1 MRRRAVWFIA
11 VLILATGASGVGVV
25 YAKYLTRSH
34 FVELQQVRSERN
46 AADVEWGRLRLEEA
60 ALSTIVRVEAAAR
73 KDLKMHLPGVGEV
86 RLIIGDSDG
95 R

>member
-1 MRRRAVWFIA
+1 MRRHAVWFIA
-11 VLILATGASGVGVV
+11 ILILASAASGVGVS
-25 YAKYLTRSH
+25 YSKYLTRMY
-34 FVELQQVRSERN
+34 FYELQQVRAERD

-73 KDLKMHLPGVGEV
+73 KDLKMRLPSAGEV
-86 RLIIGDSDG
+86 RLIIGGGDG

>member
-1 MRRRAVWFIA
+1 MKHPAAWFVA
-11 VLILATGASGVGVV
+11 VLILAAAASGVGVV

-34 FVELQQVRSERN
+34 FVELQQVRSERD

-60 ALSTIVRVEAAAR
+60 SLSTIVRVEATAR
-73 KDLKMHLPGVGEV
+73 KDLKMHLPGTGEV
-86 RLIIGDSDG
+86 RLIIGDNEG

>member
-11 VLILATGASGVGVV
+11 VLILAAGASGVGVV

-34 FVELQQVRSERN
+34 FVELQQVRSERD

-60 ALSTIVRVEAAAR
+60 SLSTIVRVEAAAR
-73 KDLKMHLPGVGEV
+73 KDLKMHLPNAGEV
-86 RLIIGDSDG
+86 RLIIGDHDG

>member
-1 MRRRAVWFIA
+1 MRRQAVSFIA

-25 YAKYLTRSH
+25 YAKYLTRKY
-34 FVELQQVRSERN
+34 FVELQQVRSERD

-60 ALSTIVRVEAAAR
+60 SLSTIVRVEATAR
-73 KDLKMHLPGVGEV
+73 KELKMHLPSAGEV
-86 RLIIGDSDG
+86 RLIIGGSDG

>member
-1 MRRRAVWFIA
+1 MRHPAVWLIA
-11 VLILATGASGVGVV
+11 VLTLATAASGVGVV

-34 FVELQQVRSERN
+34 FVELQQVRAERD

-60 ALSTIVRVEAAAR
+60 SLSTIVRVEAAAR
-73 KDLKMHLPGVGEV
+73 KDLKMHLPSIGEV
-86 RLIIGDSDG
+86 RLIIGGGDG